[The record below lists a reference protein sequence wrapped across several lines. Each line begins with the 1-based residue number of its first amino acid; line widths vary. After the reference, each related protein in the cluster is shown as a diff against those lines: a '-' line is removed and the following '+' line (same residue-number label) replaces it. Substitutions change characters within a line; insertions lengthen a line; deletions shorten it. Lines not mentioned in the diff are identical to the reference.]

1 MPIEIIAKYGKI
13 VEVVDDAS
21 NKKEAKASVD
31 YWKAIKGKGWHI
43 FTKVKNNHLTT
54 K

>member
-1 MPIEIIAKYGKI
+1 MSIEIIARYGNQS
-13 VEVVDDAS
+13 EVVDDAS
-21 NKKEAKASVD
+21 NKKEAKANVD

-43 FTKVKNNHLTT
+43 FTKVK